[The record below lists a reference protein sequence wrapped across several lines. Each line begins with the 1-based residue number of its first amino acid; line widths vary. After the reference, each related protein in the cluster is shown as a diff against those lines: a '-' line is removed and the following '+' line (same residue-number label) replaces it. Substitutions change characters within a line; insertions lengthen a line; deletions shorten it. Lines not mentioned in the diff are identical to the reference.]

1 MSLATR
7 PFDAAEYL
15 DTPEAIAGYL
25 DSALASGDGAVIADA
40 LGMVARARGMT
51 QLARDAA
58 VPRPT
63 LYKAL
68 QASGRPELAT
78 VLKVMSALG
87 VRLSAKPAEPPSV
100 AAE

>member
-15 DTPEAIAGYL
+15 DTPDAVAAYL
-25 DSALASGDGAVIADA
+25 DSALASGDGTVIADA
-40 LGMVARARGMT
+40 LGVVARARGMT

-78 VLKVMSALG
+78 VLKVMGALG
-87 VRLSAKPAEPPSV
+87 VRLFAQPTD
-100 AAE
+100 AAPIV